1 MNELNEKVITLKST
15 KLMGILICSAAGLS
29 LLSFL
34 FSMIILS
41 NGFYFVN
48 FLYLIQ
54 ILAIGA
60 IGVYFIL
67 KDNYQNIEI
76 IVPISLFVIAAK
88 GIIASFIYSSF
99 SLLSFLEAGCYAAL
113 GFIIIDN
120 LKKVKIANIITLIL
134 IVYNILN
141 AYFIGNVQ
149 SLYIRYGF
157 YSGLNVSL
165 VSSGYTGLVFLLV
178 LLTYFSNYTN
188 KKDIKVK
195 QYKSHIKL
203 NTEII
208 DFKTLLEFVENQ
220 YKNGE
225 ITEEEYK
232 KKRTEILNQL

>member
-1 MNELNEKVITLKST
+1 LFYHFKF
-15 KLMGILICSAAGLS
+15 LIATRRFFDA
-29 LLSFL
+29 
-34 FSMIILS
+34 
-41 NGFYFVN
+41 Y
-48 FLYLIQ
+48 
-54 ILAIGA
+54 AIGA

-76 IVPISLFVIAAK
+76 IVPISLFIIAAK
-88 GIIASFIYSSF
+88 GIVASFIYSSF

-113 GFIIIDN
+113 AFIIIDN

-165 VSSGYTGLVFLLV
+165 VSTGYTGLVFLLV

-220 YKNGE
+220 YKNGK

>member
-1 MNELNEKVITLKST
+1 MNEKVITLKST

-29 LLSFL
+29 LLSFF

-41 NGFYFVN
+41 DGFYFVN

-88 GIIASFIYSSF
+88 GIVASFIYSSF

-165 VSSGYTGLVFLLV
+165 VSTGYTGLVFLLV

>member
-1 MNELNEKVITLKST
+1 MNEKVITLKST
-15 KLMGILICSAAGLS
+15 KLMGILICSASGLS
-29 LLSFL
+29 LLSFF

-41 NGFYFVN
+41 DGFYFVN

-165 VSSGYTGLVFLLV
+165 VSSGYTGLVFLLEF
-178 LLTYFSNYTN
+178 LDNTFKN
-188 KKDIKVK
+188 KEQLERAFEIPVIGSIPTVK
-195 QYKSHIKL
+195 ES
-203 NTEII
+203 
-208 DFKTLLEFVENQ
+208 
-220 YKNGE
+220 
-225 ITEEEYK
+225 
-232 KKRTEILNQL
+232 

>member
-1 MNELNEKVITLKST
+1 MNEKVITLKST
-15 KLMGILICSAAGLS
+15 KLMGILICSASGLS

-41 NGFYFVN
+41 DGFYFVN

-149 SLYIRYGF
+149 SLYIRYVF

-165 VSSGYTGLVFLLV
+165 VSTGYTGLVFLLV

>member
-15 KLMGILICSAAGLS
+15 KLMGILICSASGLS
-29 LLSFL
+29 LLSFF

-76 IVPISLFVIAAK
+76 ILPISLFIIAAK

-165 VSSGYTGLVFLLV
+165 VSTGYTGLVFLLV

>member
-15 KLMGILICSAAGLS
+15 KLMGILICSASGLS
-29 LLSFL
+29 LLSFF

-88 GIIASFIYSSF
+88 GIVASFIYSSF

>member
-1 MNELNEKVITLKST
+1 MNEKVITLKST
-15 KLMGILICSAAGLS
+15 KIIGILICSAAGLS

-165 VSSGYTGLVFLLV
+165 VSTGYTGLVFLLV

-232 KKRTEILNQL
+232 KKRNEILNQL

>member
-165 VSSGYTGLVFLLV
+165 VSTGYTGLVFLLV

-208 DFKTLLEFVENQ
+208 DFKTLLEFIENQ

>member
-1 MNELNEKVITLKST
+1 MNKLNEKVITLKST
-15 KLMGILICSAAGLS
+15 KLMGILICSASGLS
-29 LLSFL
+29 LLSFF

-76 IVPISLFVIAAK
+76 IVPISLFVIAVK

>member
-1 MNELNEKVITLKST
+1 MNKLNEKVITLKST
-15 KLMGILICSAAGLS
+15 KLMGILICSASGLS
-29 LLSFL
+29 LLSFF

-76 IVPISLFVIAAK
+76 IVPISLFVIAVK

-165 VSSGYTGLVFLLV
+165 VSTGYTGLVFLLV

-208 DFKTLLEFVENQ
+208 DFKILLEFIENQ

>member
-1 MNELNEKVITLKST
+1 MNEKVITLKST
-15 KLMGILICSAAGLS
+15 KLMGILICSASGLS
-29 LLSFL
+29 LLSFF

-41 NGFYFVN
+41 DGFYFVN

-99 SLLSFLEAGCYAAL
+99 SLLSFLEAGCYAAI

-165 VSSGYTGLVFLLV
+165 VSTGYTGLVFLLV

-195 QYKSHIKL
+195 QYKSHIKI

>member
-1 MNELNEKVITLKST
+1 MNEKVITLKST
-15 KLMGILICSAAGLS
+15 KLMGILICSASGLS

-41 NGFYFVN
+41 DGFYFVN

-76 IVPISLFVIAAK
+76 IVPISLFIIAAK

-99 SLLSFLEAGCYAAL
+99 SLLSFLEAGCYAAI

-165 VSSGYTGLVFLLV
+165 VSTGYTGLVFLLV

>member
-1 MNELNEKVITLKST
+1 MNEKVITLKST
-15 KLMGILICSAAGLS
+15 KLMGILICSASGLS
-29 LLSFL
+29 LLSFF

-41 NGFYFVN
+41 DGFYFVN

-99 SLLSFLEAGCYAAL
+99 SLLSFLEAGCYAAI

-165 VSSGYTGLVFLLV
+165 VSTGYTGLVFLLV

-195 QYKSHIKL
+195 QYKSHIKI

-225 ITEEEYK
+225 ITKEEYK

>member
-165 VSSGYTGLVFLLV
+165 VSTGYTGLVFLLV

-208 DFKTLLEFVENQ
+208 DFKTLLEFIENQ

-232 KKRTEILNQL
+232 KKRCKLKK

>member
-1 MNELNEKVITLKST
+1 MNEKVITLKST
-15 KLMGILICSAAGLS
+15 KLMGILICSASGLS

-41 NGFYFVN
+41 DGFYFVN

-165 VSSGYTGLVFLLV
+165 VSTGYTGLVFLLV

>member
-1 MNELNEKVITLKST
+1 MNEKVITLKST
-15 KLMGILICSAAGLS
+15 KLMGILICSASGLS
-29 LLSFL
+29 LLSFF

-88 GIIASFIYSSF
+88 GIVASFIYSSF

>member
-1 MNELNEKVITLKST
+1 MNEKVITLKST
-15 KLMGILICSAAGLS
+15 KIIGILICSAAGLS

-134 IVYNILN
+134 ICL
-141 AYFIGNVQ
+141 
-149 SLYIRYGF
+149 LYTSRC
-157 YSGLNVSL
+157 V
-165 VSSGYTGLVFLLV
+165 
-178 LLTYFSNYTN
+178 
-188 KKDIKVK
+188 
-195 QYKSHIKL
+195 
-203 NTEII
+203 
-208 DFKTLLEFVENQ
+208 
-220 YKNGE
+220 
-225 ITEEEYK
+225 
-232 KKRTEILNQL
+232 

>member
-1 MNELNEKVITLKST
+1 MNEKVITLKST
-15 KLMGILICSAAGLS
+15 KLMGILICSASGLS
-29 LLSFL
+29 LLSFF

-41 NGFYFVN
+41 DGFYFVN

-99 SLLSFLEAGCYAAL
+99 SLLSFLEAGCYAAI

>member
-15 KLMGILICSAAGLS
+15 KIMGILICSASGLS
-29 LLSFL
+29 LLSFI

-165 VSSGYTGLVFLLV
+165 VSTGYTGLVFLLV
-178 LLTYFSNYTN
+178 LLTYFSNYTD
-188 KKDIKVK
+188 KKNIKVK

>member
-1 MNELNEKVITLKST
+1 MNEKVITLKST
-15 KLMGILICSAAGLS
+15 KLMGILICSASGLS
-29 LLSFL
+29 LLSFF

-88 GIIASFIYSSF
+88 GIVASFIYSSF

-165 VSSGYTGLVFLLV
+165 VSTGYTGLVFLLV

>member
-1 MNELNEKVITLKST
+1 MNEKVITLKST
-15 KLMGILICSAAGLS
+15 KIIGILICSAAGLS

-165 VSSGYTGLVFLLV
+165 VSTGYTGLVFLLV

>member
-1 MNELNEKVITLKST
+1 
-15 KLMGILICSAAGLS
+15 
-29 LLSFL
+29 
-34 FSMIILS
+34 MIILS

-120 LKKVKIANIITLIL
+120 LNITDMVEFDDNRYKEL
-134 IVYNILN
+134 
-141 AYFIGNVQ
+141 FIK
-149 SLYIRYGF
+149 
-157 YSGLNVSL
+157 
-165 VSSGYTGLVFLLV
+165 SS
-178 LLTYFSNYTN
+178 
-188 KKDIKVK
+188 
-195 QYKSHIKL
+195 
-203 NTEII
+203 
-208 DFKTLLEFVENQ
+208 LLELLLS
-220 YKNGE
+220 K
-225 ITEEEYK
+225 I
-232 KKRTEILNQL
+232 

>member
-1 MNELNEKVITLKST
+1 MNKLNEKVITLKST
-15 KLMGILICSAAGLS
+15 KLMGILICSASGLS
-29 LLSFL
+29 LLSFF

-76 IVPISLFVIAAK
+76 IVPISLFVIAVK

-165 VSSGYTGLVFLLV
+165 VSTGYTGLVFLLV

-232 KKRTEILNQL
+232 KKRTEIFNQL

>member
-1 MNELNEKVITLKST
+1 MNEKVITLKST
-15 KLMGILICSAAGLS
+15 KLMGILICSASGLS
-29 LLSFL
+29 LLSFF

-41 NGFYFVN
+41 DGFYFVN

-76 IVPISLFVIAAK
+76 IVPISLFIIAAK
-88 GIIASFIYSSF
+88 GIVASFIYSSF

-165 VSSGYTGLVFLLV
+165 VSTGYTGLVFLLV

-195 QYKSHIKL
+195 QYKSHIKI

-225 ITEEEYK
+225 ITKEEYK

>member
-15 KLMGILICSAAGLS
+15 KLMGILICSASGLS
-29 LLSFL
+29 LLSFF

-141 AYFIGNVQ
+141 AYFIGKVQ

-165 VSSGYTGLVFLLV
+165 VSTGYTGLVFLLV

>member
-1 MNELNEKVITLKST
+1 MNEKVITLKST
-15 KLMGILICSAAGLS
+15 KLMGILICSASGLS
-29 LLSFL
+29 LLSFF

-41 NGFYFVN
+41 DGFYFVN

-88 GIIASFIYSSF
+88 GIVASFIYSSF

-165 VSSGYTGLVFLLV
+165 VSTGYTGLVFLLV

>member
-165 VSSGYTGLVFLLV
+165 VSTGYTGLVFLLV

>member
-1 MNELNEKVITLKST
+1 MNKLNEKVITLKST
-15 KLMGILICSAAGLS
+15 KLMGILICSASGLS
-29 LLSFL
+29 LLSFF

-76 IVPISLFVIAAK
+76 ILPISLFVIAAK
-88 GIIASFIYSSF
+88 GIVASFIYSSF

>member
-1 MNELNEKVITLKST
+1 MDEKVITLKST
-15 KLMGILICSAAGLS
+15 KIMGILICSVSGLS
-29 LLSFL
+29 LLSFI
-34 FSMIILS
+34 FSIIIL
-41 NGFYFVN
+41 NDRFYFFN

-67 KDNYQNIEI
+67 KDIYKNIEI

-88 GIIASFIYSSF
+88 GIITSFIYSSF

-113 GFIIIDN
+113 GFLIIDK

-141 AYFIGNVQ
+141 AYFIGNIQ
-149 SLYIRYGF
+149 SLYIRFGY

-165 VSSGYTGLVFLLV
+165 VSTGYTGLVFLLV
-178 LLTYFSNYTN
+178 LLTYFLSYTN
-188 KKDIKVK
+188 KKDIKVNH
-195 QYKSHIKL
+195 YKSHIKI

-208 DFKTLLEFVENQ
+208 DFKTLLEFVESQ

>member
-1 MNELNEKVITLKST
+1 MNEKVITLKST
-15 KLMGILICSAAGLS
+15 KLMGILICSASGLS

-41 NGFYFVN
+41 DGFYFVN

-76 IVPISLFVIAAK
+76 IVPISLFIIAAK

-99 SLLSFLEAGCYAAL
+99 SLLSFLEAGCYAAI

-165 VSSGYTGLVFLLV
+165 VSTGYTGLVFLLV

-208 DFKTLLEFVENQ
+208 DFKTLLE
-220 YKNGE
+220 NGE

>member
-1 MNELNEKVITLKST
+1 MNEKVITLKST
-15 KLMGILICSAAGLS
+15 KLMGILICSASGLS

-76 IVPISLFVIAAK
+76 ILPISLFIIAAK

-165 VSSGYTGLVFLLV
+165 VSTGYTGLVFLLV

>member
-15 KLMGILICSAAGLS
+15 KLMGILICSASGLS
-29 LLSFL
+29 LLSFF

-88 GIIASFIYSSF
+88 GIVASFIYSSF

-165 VSSGYTGLVFLLV
+165 VSTGYTGLVFLLV

>member
-1 MNELNEKVITLKST
+1 MNEKVITLKST
-15 KLMGILICSAAGLS
+15 KLMGILICSASGLS
-29 LLSFL
+29 LLSFF

-76 IVPISLFVIAAK
+76 ILPISLFVIAAK
-88 GIIASFIYSSF
+88 GIVASFIYSSF

-165 VSSGYTGLVFLLV
+165 VSTGYTGLVFLLV

-225 ITEEEYK
+225 ITKEEYK

>member
-1 MNELNEKVITLKST
+1 MNKLNEKVITLKST
-15 KLMGILICSAAGLS
+15 KLMGILICSASGLS
-29 LLSFL
+29 LLSFF

-88 GIIASFIYSSF
+88 GIVASFIYSSF